1 MNFTVTQLATA
12 DLVSIFL
19 ASDGIVESQW
29 FLVSTS
35 RWTTHNG
42 RAATGW
48 TPINVSDNYNTS
60 YSNMLLE
67 GLGAFLRANMDI
79 WFILNHMLWNIN
91 RLTTKGQSLFLL
103 TFKFFVIGFT
113 YLGVISG
120 GIAVDEEIPL
130 VHHGGVLSDRN
141 QWEDQISRRCVM
153 AVVISARSRTIL
165 ETAVCAWLWVDWGET
180 ICPL

>member
-103 TFKFFVIGFT
+103 TFRFFCYWLCLSRGIIRWDSCWRGDSTCPSWWCPEWQEPMRRSDLSEVRDGGCHLSEIQNHPGDR
-113 YLGVISG
+113 YLCTPVG
-120 GIAVDEEIPL
+120 
-130 VHHGGVLSDRN
+130 
-141 QWEDQISRRCVM
+141 
-153 AVVISARSRTIL
+153 
-165 ETAVCAWLWVDWGET
+165 
-180 ICPL
+180 